1 MTRDAIENPSVMHSY
16 EPGKLDPIGV
26 FHQQIRHLQTPTAT
40 LITSAGGFR
49 CP

>member
-1 MTRDAIENPSVMHSY
+1 MHSQ
-16 EPGKLDPIGV
+16 EPDKDDSIGV

-40 LITSAGGFR
+40 FITSAGGFR